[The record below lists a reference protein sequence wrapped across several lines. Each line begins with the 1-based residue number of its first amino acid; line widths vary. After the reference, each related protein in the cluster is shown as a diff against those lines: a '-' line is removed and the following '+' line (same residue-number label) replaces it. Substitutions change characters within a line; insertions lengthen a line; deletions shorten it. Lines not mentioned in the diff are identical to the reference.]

1 MKKQQGFTLI
11 ELMIVVAIIG
21 ILAAVAIPAYQD
33 YTIRAKITEVIGISA
48 AAKTQI
54 YESYAANGSM
64 PEDTT
69 PGAPIP
75 DVIANFVNSSYV
87 ASTAAVDYGLSSS
100 APGTDNVATITV
112 TLSDLGGSISS
123 GRDELVFV
131 YTGGNSGLVTVCGPS
146 DLTNGVEA
154 KYLPS
159 SCKNVISP

>member
-54 YESYAANGSM
+54 YESYASNGSM
-64 PEDTT
+64 PALDTD
-69 PGAPIP
+69 APIP

>member
-54 YESYAANGSM
+54 YESFASNGSM
-64 PEDTT
+64 PAV
-69 PGAPIP
+69 GAAVPT
-75 DVIANFVNSSYV
+75 DVVANFN
-87 ASTAAVDYGLSSS
+87 ASDFVTSAAYTVTGD
-100 APGTDNVATITV
+100 VATMTV
-112 TLSDLGGSISS
+112 TLAGAELGGTINASTPLNVLKFQYE
-123 GRDELVFV
+123 GET
-131 YTGGNSGLVTVCGPS
+131 TGLKTTCGPAV
-146 DLTNGVEA
+146 TNGVDA

-159 SCKNVISP
+159 SCKDIISP